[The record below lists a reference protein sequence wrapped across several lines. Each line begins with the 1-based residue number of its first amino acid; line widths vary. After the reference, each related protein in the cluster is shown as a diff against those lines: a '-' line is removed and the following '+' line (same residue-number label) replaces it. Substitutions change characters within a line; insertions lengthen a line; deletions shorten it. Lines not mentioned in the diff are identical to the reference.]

1 MTSGAAGQRGGRAGR
16 THRAQI
22 SAQTAPPPSAH
33 GSSNRGAPLDVE
45 RIRQDFPILRRRI
58 RGKNLV
64 YLDNAATSQK
74 PQAVIDALTRFYSA
88 ENANIHR
95 GVHYL
100 SEQAT
105 AAYDQARDKIAGFLN
120 ARSSA
125 EIIFTRGTTE
135 GINLVA
141 QSYARPLL
149 KPGDEVLITA
159 MEHHS
164 NIVPWQ
170 LVCEQTGAV
179 LRAAPFSDAGE
190 LDVDAFERLL
200 TDRTRFVS
208 VVHLSNAL
216 GTVNPVRRLIEL
228 AHARGVPVLVD
239 GAQSAPHLQVDVRAL
254 DCDFFAFS
262 GHKLYG
268 PTGVGVLYGRESI
281 LERMPPY
288 QGGGDM
294 IATVTLQRST
304 WAPLP
309 AKFEAGT
316 PMIAQVIGLAA
327 AVDYVTELGLEAIAG
342 WEAELL
348 TYATE
353 GVRHID
359 GVRLI
364 GTAREKASVLGFVLE
379 GVHPHDIGTVLDD
392 VGVAIRAG
400 HHCAQPVME
409 RFGVPATA
417 RASFAF
423 YNTRREIDTL
433 VDGLMT
439 VKKMF
444 A

>member
-1 MTSGAAGQRGGRAGR
+1 MTSGAAGKRVSGTAMYGKGSRAESVTVSP
-16 THRAQI
+16 THLPAY
-22 SAQTAPPPSAH
+22 
-33 GSSNRGAPLDVE
+33 PLDIQ
-45 RIRQDFPILRRRI
+45 RIRADFPILRQRV
-58 RGKNLV
+58 RGKPLV

-74 PQAVIDALTRFYSA
+74 PQSVIDAITHFYA
-88 ENANIHR
+88 HENANIHR

-105 AAYDQARDKIAGFLN
+105 TAYDQVREKVAGFIH
-120 ARSSA
+120 AQASR
-125 EIIFTRGTTE
+125 EVIFTRGTTE

-141 QSYARPLL
+141 QSYARTFLQS
-149 KPGDEVLITA
+149 GDEILITG

-179 LRAAPFSDAGE
+179 LRAAPITDAGE
-190 LDVDAFERLL
+190 LDLEGFERMLG
-200 TDRTRFVS
+200 DRTRFVS

-216 GTVNPVRRLIEL
+216 GTINPVKRIIAL
-228 AHARGVPVLVD
+228 AHARGIPVLVD
-239 GAQSAPHLQVDVRAL
+239 GAQSAPHLQVDVRDL
-254 DCDFFAFS
+254 DCDFFVFS

-268 PTGVGVLYGRESI
+268 PTGVGVLYGRESL

-294 IATVTLQRST
+294 IASVTLERST

-316 PMIAQVIGLAA
+316 PMIAQVMGLGAA
-327 AVDYVTELGLEAIAG
+327 LDYVNGIGQEAMAA
-342 WEAELL
+342 WEHQLL
-348 TYATE
+348 TYAT
-353 GVRHID
+353 G
-359 GVRLI
+359 RLTTIGGIRVI
-364 GTAREKASVLGFVLE
+364 GTARQKASVLGFVME

-392 VGVAIRAG
+392 EGIAIRAG
-400 HHCAQPVME
+400 HHCAQPVMR
-409 RFGVPATA
+409 RFGIPATA

-423 YNTRREIDTL
+423 YNTNAEVDAL
-433 VDGLMT
+433 MDGLLR